1 VRLGATGKRKPRG
14 KRCVSWAVSTRRGLS
29 IHRPARILAAM
40 TPATTTLIVSS
51 DDETARAEHGV
62 RAIPILAVEAPA

>member
-1 VRLGATGKRKPRG
+1 
-14 KRCVSWAVSTRRGLS
+14 
-29 IHRPARILAAM
+29 M